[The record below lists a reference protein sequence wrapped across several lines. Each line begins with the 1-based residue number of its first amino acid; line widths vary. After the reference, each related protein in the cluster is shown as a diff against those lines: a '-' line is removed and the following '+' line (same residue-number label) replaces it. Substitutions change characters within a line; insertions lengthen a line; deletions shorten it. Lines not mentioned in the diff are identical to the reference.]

1 MHSCGPWGRGW
12 ALEDHPCTHCGWLL
26 CLVWCWGEHQT
37 HVAKGMRGARGS
49 VSCQRLV
56 GTEGNPGPW
65 MVVTSSHTVMGK
77 RRAAPFLKQPAV
89 TSSNMHWDPVP
100 EVLGMKF

>member
-1 MHSCGPWGRGW
+1 M
-12 ALEDHPCTHCGWLL
+12 
-26 CLVWCWGEHQT
+26 
-37 HVAKGMRGARGS
+37 AKDTREARGS
-49 VSCQRLV
+49 ASCQQLV
-56 GTEGNPGPW
+56 GTKGNPGPW